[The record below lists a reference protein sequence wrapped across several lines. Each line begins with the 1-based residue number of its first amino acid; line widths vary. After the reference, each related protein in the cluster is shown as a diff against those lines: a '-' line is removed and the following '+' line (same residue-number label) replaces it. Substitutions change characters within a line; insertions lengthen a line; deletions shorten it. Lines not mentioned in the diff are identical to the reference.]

1 MSNISRSNGV
11 EYPLDDAFEHNSYEE
26 VNAESTVLPLR
37 LIISEQFYFK
47 LFERELN
54 SKKAPA
60 NCALNFNANA
70 ELVLDSKQKSQAKI
84 DYLNLNKNEAKVSN
98 ILQF

>member
-1 MSNISRSNGV
+1 MFLLFNFWPNW
-11 EYPLDDAFEHNSYEE
+11 
-26 VNAESTVLPLR
+26 
-37 LIISEQFYFK
+37 Q

-70 ELVLDSKQKSQAKI
+70 ELVLDSKQQAQAKI
-84 DYLNLNKNEAKVSN
+84 DYLNLNKAEAKVSA
-98 ILQF
+98 ILQFWETGWTGWS